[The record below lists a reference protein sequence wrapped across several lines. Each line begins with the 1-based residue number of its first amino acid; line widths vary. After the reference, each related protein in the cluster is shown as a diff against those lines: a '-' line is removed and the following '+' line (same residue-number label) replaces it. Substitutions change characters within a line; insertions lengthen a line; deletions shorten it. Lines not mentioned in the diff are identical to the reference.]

1 MIKTKKKVIKKNM
14 TKINILIISTFL
26 ILFNSN
32 SFAETKED
40 CSKYN
45 TETIVGSYDKWR
57 CKSGKEPRKKFNVG
71 FGKLK
76 ELNPFKKN

>member
-1 MIKTKKKVIKKNM
+1 M
-14 TKINILIISTFL
+14 KIISILIISAFL

-32 SFAETKED
+32 SFAQTKED

-45 TETIVGSYDKWR
+45 SKTIVGSFDKWR
-57 CKSGKEPRKKFNVG
+57 CKSGKEPRKKFNFG

>member
-1 MIKTKKKVIKKNM
+1 M
-14 TKINILIISTFL
+14 KIISILIISAFL

-45 TETIVGSYDKWR
+45 SETIVGTYDKWR
-57 CKSGKEPRKKFNVG
+57 CKSGKEPRKKFNFG

>member
-1 MIKTKKKVIKKNM
+1 MIKTKKKGNKKNM

-57 CKSGKEPRKKFNVG
+57 CKSGKEPRKKFNFG

-76 ELNPFKKN
+76 ELNPLKKN

>member
-1 MIKTKKKVIKKNM
+1 MK
-14 TKINILIISTFL
+14 KINILIISTLL
-26 ILFNSN
+26 ILFNSS

-45 TETIVGSYDKWR
+45 SDTIVGAFDKWR
-57 CKSGKEPRKKFNVG
+57 CKSGKEPRKKFNFG
-71 FGKLK
+71 FEKLK

>member
-1 MIKTKKKVIKKNM
+1 MIKTKKKGNKKNM

-45 TETIVGSYDKWR
+45 TDTFMGTIDKLR
-57 CKSGKEPRKKFNVG
+57 CEKGKAPRKKWSI
-71 FGKLK
+71 GKI
-76 ELNPFKKN
+76 FKKN

>member
-1 MIKTKKKVIKKNM
+1 MIKTKKKGNKKNM

-26 ILFNSN
+26 ILLNSN

-45 TETIVGSYDKWR
+45 SETIVGSYDKWR
-57 CKSGKEPRKKFNVG
+57 CKSGKEPRKKLNFG

-76 ELNPFKKN
+76 ELNPLKKN

>member
-1 MIKTKKKVIKKNM
+1 M
-14 TKINILIISTFL
+14 KIISILIISAFL

-45 TETIVGSYDKWR
+45 SDTIVGAFDKWR
-57 CKSGKEPRKKFNVG
+57 CKSGKEPRKKFNFG

-76 ELNPFKKN
+76 ELNPLKKN

>member
-14 TKINILIISTFL
+14 AKINILIISTFL

-57 CKSGKEPRKKFNVG
+57 CKSGKEPRKKFNFG

>member
-1 MIKTKKKVIKKNM
+1 M
-14 TKINILIISTFL
+14 TKINLLIISTFL

-32 SFAETKED
+32 SFAETKAETKED

-45 TETIVGSYDKWR
+45 SETIIGAYDKWR
-57 CKSGKEPRKKFNVG
+57 CKSGKKPRKKLNFG

-76 ELNPFKKN
+76 ELNPLKKN